1 MISLSENQAVK
12 VSIEIASELENA
24 IYLIV
29 KNKHEGV
36 EDKSMYEQ
44 LFQQMI
50 EWIEKMGSENIRKQ
64 FVQPTMYYPRI
75 DEIDGTF

>member
-50 EWIEKMGSENIRKQ
+50 ERIEKMGSENIRKQ
-64 FVQPTMYYPRI
+64 FV
-75 DEIDGTF
+75 